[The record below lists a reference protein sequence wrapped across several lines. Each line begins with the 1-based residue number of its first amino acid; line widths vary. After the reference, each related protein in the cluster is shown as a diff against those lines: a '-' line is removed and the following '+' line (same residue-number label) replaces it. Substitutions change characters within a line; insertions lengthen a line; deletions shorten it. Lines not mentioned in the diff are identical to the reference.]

1 MMTAKEI
8 LNIRLDA
15 KSLAV
20 IQTWLKESEKR
31 ETRTGV
37 DKRHELISIRDLI
50 KICSI
55 KLVNRK
61 EHLEKMKSLAA
72 CREIYNMKEL
82 SGKLDISRQT
92 HTNVAIQ

>member
-20 IQTWLKESEKR
+20 IQPWLKESEKR

-61 EHLEKMKSLAA
+61 
-72 CREIYNMKEL
+72 
-82 SGKLDISRQT
+82 G
-92 HTNVAIQ
+92 